1 MKRKRTC
8 SLKSCSPNNLLTKSP
23 EVSDSKCSYL
33 PDECWEII
41 FRFIHKDGFKQRCLN
56 SLSFVSKEFLSIIDR
71 RRFSLIVKD
80 ATGPFL
86 GRLLKRFTNLN
97 SLDLSNYN
105 GDLDMLLHKISPF
118 PLKKL
123 TSLSISN
130 QHTFPANGLR
140 AFSQNITTLAS
151 LDCSNMFLYNNDL
164 LLIADCFPMLKEL
177 NLGHPLVNNQT
188 NFINGIHCM
197 LSKWRCIQHL
207 NLRCTYFL
215 NDEHVSELSWF
226 LRDLLSVNLRDCW
239 MLTELALYSLVRNC
253 PSLSE
258 FKMEYTAIGKESVGN
273 SSVYP
278 QLKSLY
284 LGRNLRL
291 TDEKIVILASFFPN
305 LQLLDLNTCNN
316 ISEGICQVLR
326 RCSKIKHLNLAHCSR
341 VKLLGMN
348 FVVRQLEVLNLS
360 DTKVDDETLHVISK
374 NCCGLLELL
383 LKDCYYV
390 TNKAVKHVEEN
401 CTQLRLFSNR
411 GCLLC

>member
-1 MKRKRTC
+1 MLGDYPQIHPQRR
-8 SLKSCSPNNLLTKSP
+8 LHSPLL
-23 EVSDSKCSYL
+23 EFFFFCL
-33 PDECWEII
+33 
-41 FRFIHKDGFKQRCLN
+41 QRVPLHHR
-56 SLSFVSKEFLSIIDR
+56 L
-71 RRFSLIVKD
+71 SLIVKD

-130 QHTFPANGLR
+130 QHTFPADGLR
-140 AFSQNITTLAS
+140 AFSKNITTLAS

-164 LLIADCFPMLKEL
+164 LLVADCFPMLKEL

-188 NFINGIHCM
+188 NFINGIHSM

-207 NLRCTYFL
+207 DLRCTYFL
-215 NDEHVSELSWF
+215 NDQHVAELSLF
-226 LRDLLSVNLRDCW
+226 LRDLVSVNLSDCW
-239 MLTELALYSLVRNC
+239 MLTELAFYPLVRNC
-253 PSLSE
+253 PSLGE
-258 FKMEYTAIGKESVGN
+258 IKMEYTTIWKESVEN

-284 LGRNLRL
+284 LGRNLWL
-291 TDEKIVILASFFPN
+291 SDKNIVILASLFPN
-305 LQLLDLNTCNN
+305 LQLLDLNTCNK

-326 RCSKIKHLNLAHCSR
+326 RCCKIIHLNLAHCSR

-348 FVVRQLEVLNLS
+348 FVVPQLEGLNLS
-360 DTKVDDETLHVISK
+360 DTMVDDETLYVISK

-383 LKDCYYV
+383 VKDCYHV
-390 TNKAVKHVEEN
+390 TKKGVQHVVEN
-401 CTQLRLFSNR
+401 CTQLRLFSNS